1 MSISSQDLKK
11 LRQKHNLSRVQ
22 MAYIMR
28 MSFESYEIREKG
40 FLPVEEQEEKFL
52 RKFFDISEQ
61 ERIEAS
67 KDCNDFM
74 DKHPQHYRIERTLTI
89 GDKLRLFRMYH
100 QFTII
105 HMARLFCIP
114 LTDYL
119 ELEQDIRKP
128 DDGILN
134 VFCDFFG
141 NTAKNVLLTE
151 LSPEIMDAIL
161 G

>member
-1 MSISSQDLKK
+1 MSISCQELKK
-11 LRQKHNLSRVQ
+11 IRQEHHLSREQ
-22 MAYIMR
+22 MSYIMQV
-28 MSFESYEIREKG
+28 SFESYELREKG

-52 RKFFDISEQ
+52 REFFDISER
-61 ERIEAS
+61 EKIEAS
-67 KDCNDFM
+67 KDCEEFM
-74 DKHPQHYRIERTLTI
+74 DKHTLYYRVNRILTI
-89 GDKLRLFRMYH
+89 GDKFQLFRIFH
-100 QFTII
+100 QFTPI

-119 ELEQDIRKP
+119 ELERDIRQP
-128 DDGILN
+128 DDEILD

>member
-28 MSFESYEIREKG
+28 MSFESYEIREKDY
-40 FLPVEEQEEKFL
+40 LSVNEQEEKFL
-52 RKFFDISEQ
+52 REFFDISEQ

-119 ELEQDIRKP
+119 ELERDIRQP

>member
-1 MSISSQDLKK
+1 MSISSQELKK
-11 LRQKHNLSRVQ
+11 IRQKHNLCREQ
-22 MAYIMR
+22 MSYIMR
-28 MSFESYEIREKG
+28 VSFESYELREKG
-40 FLPVEEQEEKFL
+40 LLPVEEQEEKFL
-52 RKFFDISEQ
+52 REFFDISER
-61 ERIEAS
+61 EKIEAS
-67 KDCNDFM
+67 KDCEEFM
-74 DKHPQHYRIERTLTI
+74 DKHTLYYRVNRILTI
-89 GDKLRLFRMYH
+89 GDKFQLFRIFH
-100 QFTII
+100 QFTPI

-119 ELEQDIRKP
+119 ELERDIRQP